1 MPCTWADCGHVEEV
15 TNTFARH
22 RRTHEARPDG
32 EVSAYSDEDLEAEE
46 NEFGILDDESPPPPD
61 HAYMSNGLTNG
72 LTNGMANSPI
82 TNMTAVSM
90 RMPTT
95 GMGTG
100 HAMAPPQMISTQHM
114 LQQQM

>member
-1 MPCTWADCGHVEEV
+1 MSSFCALSNLC
-15 TNTFARH
+15 ARH

-32 EVSAYSDEDLEAEE
+32 EVGAYSDEDLEAEE
-46 NEFGILDDESPPPPD
+46 NEFGVMDDESPPPPD
-61 HAYMSNGLTNG
+61 HGYLSNGLTNA
-72 LTNGMANSPI
+72 LTNNPM
-82 TNMTAVSM
+82 TNMTTASM

-100 HAMAPPQMISTQHM
+100 HVMAPPQMMPTQHL